1 MSKKIINL
9 IWFLKL
15 ELFFLYFSL
24 SFFHSATLPTPSS
37 QIIPISSFTKH
48 KISVLFMKNKRLS
61 LTNSMAPGTLPFT
74 YVQHI
79 ALLLLVIFKSKGI
92 GYDLVLG
99 CCRMIID
106 KLSFFF
112 YEMRHFLDFGF
123 SWEKFGYVN
132 VYFVVH
138 YEELYM

>member
-61 LTNSMAPGTLPFT
+61 LTNSMAPGTLAFT

-106 KLSFFF
+106 KLFFLLR
-112 YEMRHFLDFGF
+112 YETL
-123 SWEKFGYVN
+123 SWFWVLMGEVGR
-132 VYFVVH
+132 VVH
-138 YEELYM
+138 GEKLYM